1 MCVSMYPGKM
11 NLPTQSMVRP
21 PNFITMLVVM
31 FVMRPSWMN
40 TVALRVIFPSAGFII
55 VPPTSAMCSPC
66 ADSDRTERVIA
77 ARNFILLLTSMETDL
92 SLWRL
97 RRSHELANGIEYHL
111 ELCVV
116 FLLQIAQ
123 FASEIGVGKEHLAQA
138 HECAHDGDVNLH
150 RASAAQHAGQHC
162 DALLGKRI
170 RQISP
175 ATTPAL

>member
-1 MCVSMYPGKM
+1 MNSPVQSICLPSPAASCLPVETRSILSPSM
-11 NLPTQSMVRP
+11 T
-21 PNFITMLVVM
+21 
-31 FVMRPSWMN
+31 
-40 TVALRVIFPSAGFII
+40 TVAFGKTLPSAGLIT
-55 VPPTSAMCSPC
+55 VPPTSAIFSPC

-92 SLWRL
+92 SPLWRL

-111 ELCVV
+111 ELCIV
-116 FLLQIAQ
+116 FFLQIAQ